1 MEQARRRYVKVLGG
15 FDNRLMDHPLLLM
28 LLLVIV
34 VSLGSGAMGALA
46 GAKAVNKATETMI
59 ANSVRASTQVV
70 EEKMNKVEEQ
80 TKDLNQT
87 VEDAQ
92 LWRAMTDGMYF
103 QQKMDF
109 IKQARQKAEQ
119 ARRSRGMPTSMPAI
133 DKVR

>member
-1 MEQARRRYVKVLGG
+1 MKVLGG